1 MSRATA
7 LARARTAA
15 ALGMTDT
22 CTIRR
27 RGAEAVDDNSGVVT
41 PTWVDVY
48 AGQCRVQQ
56 RIESSATA
64 ATPGEDH
71 QLLVRIELQ
80 VPTSVTGVAVADEVT
95 ITASTDPELVGTVLI
110 VRDLAAKSEASARR
124 LGVTRRTS

>member
-1 MSRATA
+1 MSRAIA

-27 RGAEAVDDNSGVVT
+27 RDAEAVDDNTGVVT
-41 PTWVDVY
+41 PTWLEVY

-56 RIESSATA
+56 RNPIAQQQ
-64 ATPGEDH
+64 TPGPDF
-71 QLLVRIELQ
+71 QLLVQLELQ
-80 VPTSVTGVAVADEVT
+80 LPVTVTGVLVGDEVT
-95 ITASTDPELVGTVLI
+95 VTASTDPELVGTVLI
-110 VRDLAAKSEASARR
+110 VRDLGVKSQASARR

>member
-1 MSRATA
+1 MSRAIA

-27 RGAEAVDDNSGVVT
+27 RTGEAVDDNTGVVT
-41 PTWVDVY
+41 PTWLDVY

-56 RIESSATA
+56 RNPIAQQQ
-64 ATPGEDH
+64 TPGPDF
-71 QLLVRIELQ
+71 QLLVQLELQ
-80 VPTSVTGVAVADEVT
+80 LPATVTGVLVGDEVT
-95 ITASTDPELVGTVLI
+95 VTASTDPELVGTVLI
-110 VRDLAAKSEASARR
+110 VRDLGVKSQASARR

>member
-1 MSRATA
+1 MSRAIA

-27 RGAEAVDDNSGVVT
+27 RDAEAVDDNTGVVT
-41 PTWVDVY
+41 PTWLDVY

-56 RIESSATA
+56 RNPIAQQQ
-64 ATPGEDH
+64 TPGPDF
-71 QLLVRIELQ
+71 QLLVQLELQ
-80 VPTSVTGVAVADEVT
+80 LPVTVTGVLVGDEVT
-95 ITASTDPELVGTVLI
+95 VTASTDPELVGTVLI
-110 VRDLAAKSEASARR
+110 VRDLGAKSQASARR

>member
-1 MSRATA
+1 MSRVIA

-27 RGAEAVDDNSGVVT
+27 RSGESVDDNTGMVT
-41 PTWVDVY
+41 PTWTQVY

-56 RIESSATA
+56 RNPIAQQQ
-64 ATPGEDH
+64 TPGPDF
-71 QLLVRIELQ
+71 QLLVQLELQ
-80 VPTSVTGVAVADEVT
+80 LPATVTGVLVGDEVT
-95 ITASTDPELVGTVLI
+95 IIASTDPELVDTVLI
-110 VRDLAAKSEASARR
+110 IRDLAAKSQASARR

>member
-27 RGAEAVDDNSGVVT
+27 RTAEAVDDNSGVVT
-41 PTWVDVY
+41 PTWAEVY

-56 RIESSATA
+56 RNPVAQQQ
-64 ATPGEDH
+64 TPGPDF
-71 QLLVRIELQ
+71 QLLVQLELQ
-80 VPTSVTGVAVADEVT
+80 LPVTVTGVLVGDEVT

-110 VRDLAAKSEASARR
+110 VRDLAAKSQASARR

>member
-1 MSRATA
+1 MSRAIA

-27 RGAEAVDDNSGVVT
+27 RTGEAVDDNSGVVT
-41 PTWVDVY
+41 PTWAEVY

-56 RIESSATA
+56 RNPIAQQQ
-64 ATPGEDH
+64 TPGPDF
-71 QLLVRIELQ
+71 QLLVQLELQ
-80 VPTSVTGVAVADEVT
+80 LPVTVTGVLVGDEVT
-95 ITASTDPELVGTVLI
+95 VTASTDPELVGTVLI
-110 VRDLAAKSEASARR
+110 VRDLGVKSQASARR

>member
-1 MSRATA
+1 MSRAIA

-27 RGAEAVDDNSGVVT
+27 RTGEAVDDNTGVIT
-41 PTWVDVY
+41 PTWLDVY

-56 RIESSATA
+56 RNPIAQQQ
-64 ATPGEDH
+64 TPGPDF
-71 QLLVRIELQ
+71 QLLVQLELQ
-80 VPTSVTGVAVADEVT
+80 LPVTVTGVLVGDEVT
-95 ITASTDPELVGTVLI
+95 VTASTDPELVGTVLI
-110 VRDLAAKSEASARR
+110 VRDLGVKSQASARR

>member
-27 RGAEAVDDNSGVVT
+27 RTGEAVDDNSGVVT
-41 PTWVDVY
+41 PTWAEVY

-56 RIESSATA
+56 RNPIAQQQ
-64 ATPGEDH
+64 TPGPDF
-71 QLLVRIELQ
+71 QLLVQLELQ
-80 VPTSVTGVAVADEVT
+80 LPVTVTGVLVGDEVT
-95 ITASTDPELVGTVLI
+95 VTASTDPELVGTVLI
-110 VRDLAAKSEASARR
+110 VRDLGVKSQASARR